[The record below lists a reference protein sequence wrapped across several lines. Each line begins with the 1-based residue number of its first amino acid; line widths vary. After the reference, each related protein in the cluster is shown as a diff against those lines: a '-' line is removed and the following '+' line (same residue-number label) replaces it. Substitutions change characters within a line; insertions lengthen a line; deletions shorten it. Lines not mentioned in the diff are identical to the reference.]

1 MLKRFAGLAVAVV
14 FAVLMAGHTA
24 AESELPGTHASGQ
37 QIQDAVCCG
46 PAGAAGGGHFDSAV
60 SEHLCSSYLA
70 CSGAPQMRVPASA
83 RTARL
88 RPLSTNREGLPSI
101 APERPPRFLS

>member
-37 QIQDAVCCG
+37 QIQEAAVCCG
-46 PAGAAGGGHFDSAV
+46 PDGAAGGHFESAA
-60 SEHLCSSYLA
+60 SEHLCSAHMA
-70 CSGAPQMRVPASA
+70 CLGATRLHVPYGA

-88 RPLSTNREGLPSI
+88 RPLSTSREGLPSM